1 MKKSI
6 NWIIEYF
13 SENSMEFVDIFK
25 SSLPPKEKDIDRRTA
40 PNLCGIVIP
49 VQGECSFSLNGDKY
63 NLNKN
68 TILHY
73 GSNMKIKIETEDLGI
88 EYYVV
93 HYKNIFATEKFN
105 TIERES
111 FDLEIED
118 RISLL
123 KYCEGIIDKSLS
135 PDNYSKFS
143 CKVDFMKLIDA
154 LIKNVRASQYNDK
167 LKIVN
172 KGIEYI
178 NKNYNE
184 AISISQISDILE
196 IDRRRF
202 SDIFQEVIGL
212 SPIKYL
218 TEYRLKEAKRLLKFS
233 SYTISEIADMTG
245 YNDCFYFSKTFK
257 KNVGMCPRR
266 YREINN
272 DVVQKL
278 LIKK

>member
-13 SENSMEFVDIFK
+13 SENSIEFIDIFK

-49 VQGECSFSLNGDKY
+49 VKGECSFSLNGDKY

-68 TILHY
+68 TILHC
-73 GSNMKIKIETEDLGI
+73 GSNMKIRVETEDLGI

-93 HYKNIFATEKFN
+93 HYKNIFTTEKFN
-105 TIERES
+105 SIEEES

-118 RISLL
+118 RLSLL
-123 KYCEGIIDKSLS
+123 KYCESIIDKSLS

-143 CKVDFMKLIDA
+143 CKVDFIKLIDE

-167 LKIVN
+167 LKLVN
-172 KGIEYI
+172 KSIEYI
-178 NKNYNE
+178 NKNYSD
-184 AISISQISDILE
+184 AISISEIADILE

-202 SDIFQEVIGL
+202 SDIFQEVTGL

-245 YNDCFYFSKTFK
+245 YNDCFYFSKNFK

-272 DVVQKL
+272 DIVEKL